1 MTRDMTNSLELQQ
14 FLDRVAA
21 DFVKRLNL
29 QVTSVAPGEVAMV
42 MPVTDD
48 LVHGGGVLCGQAMLA
63 AADTAMLLALVAQ
76 MGEFKPVTTV
86 QLQTS
91 FLRPVPRG
99 TAHVTVTGRVLRHG
113 KTLSYGEVDITTP
126 DGKLAAHATTT
137 YALL

>member
-1 MTRDMTNSLELQQ
+1 MTDAPQLQQ
-14 FLDRVAA
+14 FLDKVAA
-21 DFVKRLNL
+21 GFVKRLNL
-29 QVTSVAPGEVAMV
+29 QITSVTPGEVAML

-48 LVHGGGVLCGQAMLA
+48 LVHAGGMLCGQSMLA
-63 AADTAMLLALVAQ
+63 AADTAMLLALVSQ
-76 MGEFKPVTTV
+76 MGEYRPVTTV

-99 TAHVTVTGRVLRHG
+99 TAHVTVVGRVLRHG
-113 KTLSYGEVDITTP
+113 KNLSYGEVDVSTP

>member
-1 MTRDMTNSLELQQ
+1 MTEPSQLQE
-14 FLDRVAA
+14 FLARVAA

-29 QVTSVAPGEVAMV
+29 RITAVAKGEVTMI
-42 MPVTDD
+42 MPVADE

-99 TAHVTVTGRVLRHG
+99 TPHVSVTGRILRHG
-113 KTLSYGEVDITTP
+113 KTLSYGEVDISTP
-126 DGKLAAHATTT
+126 DGKLAAHSTTT
-137 YALL
+137 YAML

>member
-1 MTRDMTNSLELQQ
+1 MTDAPQLQQ
-14 FLDRVAA
+14 FLDKVAA
-21 DFVKRLNL
+21 GFVKRLNL
-29 QVTSVAPGEVAMV
+29 QITSVTPGEVAML

-48 LVHGGGVLCGQAMLA
+48 LVHAGGMLCGQSMLA
-63 AADTAMLLALVAQ
+63 AADTAMLLALVSQ
-76 MGEFKPVTTV
+76 MGEYRPVTTV

-99 TAHVTVTGRVLRHG
+99 TTHVTVVGRVLRHG
-113 KTLSYGEVDITTP
+113 KNLSYGEVDMSTP